1 VSFRCGFITRR
12 EHANVNV
19 TLNPQALALLAIG
32 VLAAAGAMLVSH
44 QHAMPRVRLLRRAI
58 IALAIWAVV
67 DGLASWHLRG
77 DIVLWVTW
85 IRYVA
90 AAVLPVAWYG
100 LVMGLVS
107 GGRRPTA
114 IGLTRLG
121 LIPAIT
127 ALLAATNVQ
136 HGWLWAV
143 WVHIAYGLGVLAVG
157 CVALRRYVGRGVGQ
171 VAHRAWILG
180 LLGVIAL
187 LASVAGL
194 QLGLGWGAVAM
205 HLALIVSCWLLI
217 AALLRRRT
225 PVETVAI
232 AQGLAENGHTNGAV
246 LALDRHDRVIDA
258 NAPAL
263 LLLAEHGVWRAVGR
277 HASDVLAGPLAP
289 LAAVGTDGA
298 ATIATTTRLFAE
310 HGATCELEQACT
322 GGPIRATWVERC
334 PCAWVRT
341 CAATTSAPCRS
352 PHRGIRSSVAP
363 SSSAIL
369 PGAGQSREPPLG
381 EESLA
386 VAARTYGRRRSDLSG
401 RHGLVQWRGPRQ

>member
-1 VSFRCGFITRR
+1 
-12 EHANVNV
+12 VNV

-32 VLAAAGAMLVSH
+32 VLAAAGAMLVSY

-127 ALLAATNVQ
+127 ALLAATNAQ
-136 HGWLWAV
+136 HGWLWAAAGV
-143 WVHIAYGLGVLAVG
+143 AITPGIWLWVHIAYGLGVLAVG
-157 CVALRRYVGRGVGQ
+157 CVALRRYVGRGVGR

-205 HLALIVSCWLLI
+205 HLALIISCWLLI
-217 AALLRRRT
+217 AALLWRRT

-322 GGPIRATWVERC
+322 GGPISSPAPLRGGDMGREVSLRVGEDVRRYDVSTVPLTSSRDPELGRALIIRDITRRWPKPRAT
-334 PCAWVRT
+334 
-341 CAATTSAPCRS
+341 
-352 PHRGIRSSVAP
+352 
-363 SSSAIL
+363 
-369 PGAGQSREPPLG
+369 
-381 EESLA
+381 
-386 VAARTYGRRRSDLSG
+386 AR
-401 RHGLVQWRGPRQ
+401 